1 MSTASWLQLVALVA
15 LVGVTAPILGRYMAR
30 VYGTEGD
37 DRPAPGDRF
46 FGAIERPIYRLCGI
60 DPRREQRWTAYAL
73 SVVGFSAASFALLYA
88 ILRLQGSLPFNPYD
102 FGGVDEHLAFNTAV
116 SFMTNTNWQSYGG
129 ETTMSHLSQMVG
141 LTVQNFVSAAA
152 GMAVMAALIRGLARR
167 RASSI
172 GNFWVDL
179 TRTTVRIL
187 LPLSFVLALV
197 LVSQGVIQNF
207 SGHTEVT
214 TVEGATQLI
223 PGGPAASQIAI
234 KQLGTNGG
242 GFFNVNSSHPFENST
257 GFNNFVENYAIVLIP
272 LALAFTYGHMV
283 RDRRQGRAVFAI
295 MAVIW
300 LVMSLGAMGLEST
313 GNSRLDD
320 LAVDQ
325 DVSSAQSGGSM
336 EGKEVRFGPAASALW
351 AASTTGT
358 SNGSVNS
365 MHDSYTPL
373 GGGIALTHMMLG
385 EVSPGGVGVGL
396 NGLLIM
402 VILAVFIAGLMVGR
416 TPEYLGKKIQAAEMK
431 LVVLYVLA
439 MPLVLLGFAAASVL
453 LDSAL
458 TSQNN
463 PGAHGLSEILYAF
476 TSASNNNGSAFA
488 GLTTAT
494 QWYDT
499 TMGLAM
505 LVGRFMLIVP
515 VLAIAGS
522 MASKQPAP
530 ATAGTFPTHTPLFG
544 GLVLGVVAIVAGLTF
559 FPALALGPIVE
570 QLSL

>member
-46 FGAIERPIYRLCGI
+46 FGAIERPIYRLCRI

-295 MAVIW
+295 MAAIW

>member
-1 MSTASWLQLVALVA
+1 MTSASWLQFVVLIAL
-15 LVGVTAPILGRYMAR
+15 LGITAPILGRYMAR
-30 VYGTEGD
+30 VYGYGD
-37 DRPAPGDRF
+37 DTRPAPGDRF
-46 FGAIERPIYRLCGI
+46 FLRIERPMYRLCRV
-60 DPRREQRWTAYAL
+60 DPAREQRWTVYAYSVLAF
-73 SVVGFSAASFALLYA
+73 SVVSFLLLYA
-88 ILRLQGSLPFNPYD
+88 ILRLQDSLPFNPTNMAAV
-102 FGGVDEHLAFNTAV
+102 GEHLSFNTAV

-129 ETTMSHLSQMVG
+129 ESTLSHLSQMMG

-167 RASSI
+167 RAASI

-179 TRTTVRIL
+179 TRTTTRIL
-187 LPLSFVLALV
+187 LPLAFVFALIM
-197 LVSQGVIQNF
+197 VSQGVIQNF
-207 SGHTEVT
+207 HGFTEVT
-214 TVEGATQLI
+214 TVEGGSQLI
-223 PGGPAASQIAI
+223 PGGPVASQIAI

-242 GFFNVNSSHPFENST
+242 GFFNVNSAHPFENST
-257 GFNNFVENYAIVLIP
+257 PFNNLVETYAILIIP
-272 LALAFTYGHMV
+272 FALAFTYGYMV

-300 LVMSLGAMGLEST
+300 LVMSLAAMGLET
-313 GNSRLDD
+313 NGNPELDQF
-320 LAVDQ
+320 AVDQ
-325 DVSSAQSGGSM
+325 EATADQAGGNM
-336 EGKEVRFGPAASALW
+336 EGKEVRFGPAASGLW

-373 GGGIALTHMMLG
+373 GGGIPLAHMMLG

-402 VILAVFIAGLMVGR
+402 AILSVFIAGLMVGR
-416 TPEYLGKKIQAAEMK
+416 TPEYLGKKIQAPEMK

-439 MPLVLLGFAAASVL
+439 MPAVLLGFAAASVL

-458 TSQNN
+458 TTNN

-476 TSASNNNGSAFA
+476 TSGSNNNGSAFA

-499 TMGLAM
+499 TLGLAM
-505 LVGRFMLIVP
+505 LVGRFLLIIP

-522 MASKQPAP
+522 MARKQPAP
-530 ATAGTFPTHTPLFG
+530 ATSGTFPTHTPLFG
-544 GLVLGVVAIVAGLTF
+544 GLVIGVVVIVAGLTF

-570 QLSL
+570 HLSL